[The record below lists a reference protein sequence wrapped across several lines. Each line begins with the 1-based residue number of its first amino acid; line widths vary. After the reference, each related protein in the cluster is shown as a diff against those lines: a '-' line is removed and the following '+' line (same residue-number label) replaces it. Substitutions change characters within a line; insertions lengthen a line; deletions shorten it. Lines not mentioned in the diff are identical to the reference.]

1 MQFAD
6 FLVIAL
12 VASAV
17 LIPIIIAA
25 GVISGV
31 LSRREQ

>member
-6 FLVIAL
+6 FLVVAL
-12 VASAV
+12 VATTV

>member
-1 MQFAD
+1 MQFTD

>member
-1 MQFAD
+1 MEFAD
-6 FLVIAL
+6 FLVVAL

-17 LIPIIIAA
+17 LVPAIIAA
-25 GVISGV
+25 GVIIGI